1 MEEGCKG
8 VQRTSCSHMPKQTLE
23 TNLTNLV
30 KRNSELEN
38 QMAKLIQICQ
48 QVEVNTAMHEAKL
61 MEECD
66 ELMEIIRQRKQVIA
80 VKIKE
85 TKVMKLRKLAQ
96 QVANC
101 RQCLERSTVLINQ
114 AEHILK
120 ENDHA
125 RFLQTARNV
134 AERGPP
140 ANHMTAPNPPSVRE
154 ELCTASHDT
163 ITVHWI
169 SEDEFSVSSYELQY
183 TIFTGQANFI
193 SK

>member
-1 MEEGCKG
+1 
-8 VQRTSCSHMPKQTLE
+8 Q
-23 TNLTNLV
+23 
-30 KRNSELEN
+30 
-38 QMAKLIQICQ
+38 
-48 QVEVNTAMHEAKL
+48 VNTAMHEAKL

-85 TKVMKLRKLAQ
+85 TKVRAASSWVPAVVCGCRLLSWQ
-96 QVANC
+96 QVRHREAAPIPGPPSC
-101 RQCLERSTVLINQ
+101 SLMCSDAPSFPSRVAMATASSQVLIPDINFND
-114 AEHILK
+114 AF
-120 ENDHA
+120 ENFALDFS
-125 RFLQTARNV
+125 REKKLL
-134 AERGPP
+134 EGLDYL
-140 ANHMTAPNPPSVRE
+140 TAPNAPAVRE

-193 SK
+193 S